1 MKKYS
6 DINVYEA
13 TQKRLEY
20 LFNEFEEVC
29 IAFSGGKDSGVCL
42 NLALDYAKSN
52 NILNKLSVYHLDY
65 EAQYKFTTDY
75 VTETFNN
82 LPKEVKKYWLCLPI
96 KAQCCTSMS
105 SNYWIPWESSN
116 KEIWIRELPKVD
128 YLITESNCKFK
139 YNDWDY
145 SVQDNFCKW
154 LGKEKKLC
162 VIVGI
167 RGQESL
173 NRHAAITSKN
183 KVNQYQGSSWIL
195 SKQGYTVAYPIYDWL
210 TEDIWICNAKFNYNY
225 NKVYDLMYKAGLSI
239 NQMRVASPFNDYAQ
253 DSLKLYKVIDPNN
266 WGKMISRVNGVNFTG
281 IYGGTT
287 AMGWNKITKPK
298 HFTWK
303 QYMEFLLNTLPNN
316 IKANYLSKLNTSIG
330 FWKNKG
336 GALSEEVIKELDD
349 LNIKYSLR
357 ENNYNT
363 NKKSVKLDYLDNIDI
378 TDFKS
383 IPTYKR
389 MCICILKNDYT
400 CRYMGFSPNKYESEK
415 RKKAI
420 EKYSNIL

>member
-1 MKKYS
+1 M
-6 DINVYEA
+6 
-13 TQKRLEY
+13 
-20 LFNEFEEVC
+20 
-29 IAFSGGKDSGVCL
+29 
-42 NLALDYAKSN
+42 
-52 NILNKLSVYHLDY
+52 
-65 EAQYKFTTDY
+65 
-75 VTETFNN
+75 
-82 LPKEVKKYWLCLPI
+82 
-96 KAQCCTSMS
+96 
-105 SNYWIPWESSN
+105 
-116 KEIWIRELPKVD
+116 
-128 YLITESNCKFK
+128 
-139 YNDWDY
+139 
-145 SVQDNFCKW
+145 
-154 LGKEKKLC
+154 
-162 VIVGI
+162 IVGI

-316 IKANYLSKLNTSIG
+316 IKANYLSKLNTSIE

-378 TDFKS
+378 TE
-383 IPTYKR
+383 
-389 MCICILKNDYT
+389 
-400 CRYMGFSPNKYESEK
+400 YESEK